1 MERSAAK
8 LRGPK
13 PFEACAAGQT
23 FCTRQTVAA
32 SLLLCL
38 RGWNS
43 GWGDLTL
50 RHAPASAT
58 AVLGWTAVKVAAPS
72 KDHLRGSS
80 NTSLIALLVLMSVKH
95 RSLRCSRCILVVV
108 AQTDLALK
116 ACQQGAVHTH
126 RCELKCSLQSR
137 RRGSEGPF
145 FPFFGI

>member
-8 LRGPK
+8 PRGPK

-23 FCTRQTVAA
+23 A

-58 AVLGWTAVKVAAPS
+58 AALGWTAVKAAPS

-80 NTSLIALLVLMSVKH
+80 NTSLIALLVLMSVI
-95 RSLRCSRCILVVV
+95 RCILVVV
-108 AQTDLALK
+108 AQTDLCTA
-116 ACQQGAVHTH
+116 
-126 RCELKCSLQSR
+126 SLQ
-137 RRGSEGPF
+137 GSSALGRCGPY
-145 FPFFGI
+145 PPLRAEMQSTIKAKGQ

>member
-1 MERSAAK
+1 MSGVLLVHQAWLTRRNVERSAAK
-8 LRGPK
+8 PRGPK

-58 AVLGWTAVKVAAPS
+58 AVLGWTAVKAEPVCYLQWMR
-72 KDHLRGSS
+72 KD
-80 NTSLIALLVLMSVKH
+80 SV
-95 RSLRCSRCILVVV
+95 
-108 AQTDLALK
+108 
-116 ACQQGAVHTH
+116 
-126 RCELKCSLQSR
+126 
-137 RRGSEGPF
+137 GPY
-145 FPFFGI
+145 PFFGSSFED